1 MINSIFPKISISKRF
16 SACILLLLIVQL
28 LKSQTPNIVLGRPT
42 DSAVTASVMFDAAVN
57 FYLEYGFT
65 PGSYTQSTSPVS
77 VAAGT
82 PAEVDMTGL
91 KPNQRHYYRVR
102 YKAGGTTYSASPE
115 YNFHTQRSAGSTFTF
130 TIEADEHLYDKK
142 GIANMYRVTLANQ
155 AADKPDFMLSLGDIF
170 GDDHTWQTITSPEVD
185 ALHKDYRPFLGAI
198 THSIPFYVC
207 LGNHEGEN
215 DYYYNQN
222 PGSNLTVWGT
232 QWRKFY
238 YPNPFPNRFYSGNND
253 IEDYGIGN
261 PENYYEWTWGDAHF
275 IVLDAYRDQCDTSD
289 KPIKWAWTLGKKQ
302 YDWLKT
308 TLESSKSKYKFV
320 FAHHVRGQGRGGVTN
335 APLYEWG
342 GLVNGRDLFAANR
355 PGWAAPIHKLFVDNK
370 VNIFF
375 QGHDHVF
382 AHEMLD
388 GITYQTCPMPSDSTY
403 RIGMDANAD
412 AFVSD
417 TIEGTGHIRVT
428 VGPNGTK
435 VDFVRAYLPKDTFG
449 IHKNR
454 EVPFSYVVGGNPAGA
469 RHFGQQSV
477 RLYPNPA
484 TDRVNV
490 LFAEHCR
497 LKQIRVYSMSGQL
510 LVSARGDYFM
520 TENLKPGVYA
530 VEVTTEHQ
538 RILEKLIVNE
548 R

>member
-1 MINSIFPKISISKRF
+1 MNLFSGFKIVYKPF
-16 SACILLLLIVQL
+16 GLLICLWLNVNWVKAQA
-28 LKSQTPNIVLGRPT
+28 PNIVLGRPT
-42 DSAVTASVMFDAAVN
+42 DSAVTASVMFDVPTT
-57 FYLEYGFT
+57 FYLEYGFNS
-65 PGSYTQSTSPVS
+65 GIYTKNTTSIN
-77 VAAGT
+77 VAAGV
-82 PAEVDMTGL
+82 PEEVDMVNL
-91 KPNQRHYYRVR
+91 LPNQRHYYRVR
-102 YKAGGTTYSASPE
+102 YKNGGSAGFAVSPE
-115 YNFHTQRSAGSTFTF
+115 YSFYTQRSPGSTFTF

-142 GIANMYRVTLANQ
+142 GVANMYRVTLANQ

-185 ALHKDYRPFLGAI
+185 DLHKNYRPFLGAI

-232 QWRKFY
+232 QWRKYY
-238 YPNPFPNRFYSGNND
+238 YPNPFPNRFYTGNND

-308 TLESSKSKYKFV
+308 TLEGSQAKYKFV

-355 PGWAAPIHKLFVDNK
+355 PGWAKPIHKLFVDNK

-388 GITYQTCPMPSDSTY
+388 GVTYQTCPMPSDSTY
-403 RIGMDANAD
+403 RIGILANGD
-412 AFVSD
+412 AFTSD
-417 TIEGTGHIRVT
+417 TFEGTGHLRVT
-428 VGPNGTK
+428 VGPDGAK

-449 IHKNR
+449 VHKNK
-454 EVPFSYVVGGNPAGA
+454 EVPFTYTVGGNPASSASLKMGD
-469 RHFGQQSV
+469 V
-477 RLYPNPA
+477 RMFPNPA
-484 TDRVNV
+484 QHRVN
-490 LFAEHCR
+490 LMFTRNCR
-497 LKQIRVYSMSGQL
+497 QKQIRIYSMSGQL
-510 LVSARGDYFM
+510 LLETMGNSFGIDS
-520 TENLKPGVYA
+520 LKPGVYA
-530 VEVTTEHQ
+530 VDITTEHG
-538 RILEKLIVNE
+538 RITEKLLVTE
-548 R
+548 K